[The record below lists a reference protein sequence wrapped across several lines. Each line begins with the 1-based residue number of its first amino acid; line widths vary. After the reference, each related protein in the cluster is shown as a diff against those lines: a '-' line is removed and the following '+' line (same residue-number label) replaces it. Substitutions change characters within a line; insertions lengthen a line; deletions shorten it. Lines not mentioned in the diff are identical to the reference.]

1 MMVPAVR
8 VPQPGWRTGGERRTS
23 FLLMAALL
31 LALAVRLYALDHKT
45 LSFDELYSVFVAR
58 HPLAQIITL
67 VAQRDAHPPLFYF
80 MLRGWMTFVG
90 DTEFRLR
97 LLSVLGGLLTVGLTY
112 LLGARLISAQVGLL
126 GAFLLAISPF
136 HVQASQEARMYPWL
150 AVWVWTAGLA
160 LFRWVEEGR
169 ARWLLAYGLSTLLAL
184 YTHYLAFFVLP
195 GHVLFLA
202 RTRLSRSRLA
212 MFAACAVGVGVLYLP
227 WVPALLQ
234 QLADGRGWPSF
245 RPPLTLQTLADLL
258 GLLAFGGRLY
268 GLGTYYTVGT
278 TGFVLTAPLLLP
290 FALLAAYGIAT
301 CPSRSSAWFL
311 ALGTLVPLGLAG
323 LVSLRW
329 NVFYSRYFS
338 FVLPAVALALAGGM
352 WTLAAGFADKRRAL
366 AALLVL
372 PVSSVVPVLSEYYR
386 VPGYGDWRAAARY
399 LDAHLRPGDIV
410 LFVPASGAEVVTYY
424 LPRRIPSMA
433 LDPGEVL
440 APAATGP
447 GGPLAP
453 RRVQALAAGH
463 PRLWIVATLP
473 LGYPTRRRLGETLA
487 PHFVE
492 AWGRDFHRVYLFLW
506 LSRRHQHQESSS

>member
-1 MMVPAVR
+1 MTVSPVGS
-8 VPQPGWRTGGERRTS
+8 VQQWLSTGGERRT
-23 FLLMAALL
+23 LLLLAAVLL
-31 LALAVRLYALDHKT
+31 LALGLRLYALDHKA

-58 HPLAQIITL
+58 HSPAQITTL
-67 VAQRDAHPPLFYF
+67 VAERDAHPPLFYF
-80 MLRGWMTFVG
+80 MLRGWMALVG
-90 DTEFRLR
+90 DAEVRLR

-112 LLGARLISAQVGLL
+112 LLGARLISAPVGLL
-126 GAFLLAISPF
+126 GAFLLAVSPF

-169 ARWLLAYGLSTLLAL
+169 GRWLLVYGLSALLAL

-195 GHVLFLA
+195 GHALFLA
-202 RTRLSRSRLA
+202 RTRLSRSHLA
-212 MFAACAVGVGVLYLP
+212 MFTACAMGVGVLYLP
-227 WVPALLQ
+227 WVPALLE

-278 TGFVLTAPLLLP
+278 TGFVLAVPLLLP
-290 FALLAAYGIAT
+290 FVLLAAYGIAA
-301 CPSRSSAWFL
+301 CPRRSSAQLL
-311 ALGTLVPLGLAG
+311 ALGALVPLGLAG

-329 NVFYSRYFS
+329 NVFYPRYFS

-352 WTLAAGFADKRRAL
+352 WTLAAGFANRRRAL

-372 PVSSVVPVLSEYYR
+372 PVSSVVPVLGEYYR
-386 VPGYGDWRAAARY
+386 VPGYGDWRGAARY
-399 LDAHLRPGDIV
+399 LDAHLQPGDLV
-410 LFVPASGAEVVTYY
+410 LFLPASGAEVVTYY
-424 LPRRIPSMA
+424 LPRRIPSVA

-447 GGPLAP
+447 RGPLAP
-453 RRVQALAAGH
+453 HRVKALAASH

-473 LGYPTRRRLGETLA
+473 LGYPARRRLGETLA
-487 PHFVE
+487 PYFVE

-506 LSRRHQHQESSS
+506 LSRRRQESSS